1 MKVWPEKLS
10 NDGTNNYKL
19 LMLSIKNDFNL
30 QHIYSMDE
38 EEVSLCQAGMIFT
51 KDLSNC
57 KSEYEFAI
65 KPNTGICP

>member
-38 EEVSLCQAGMIFT
+38 EEVSCV
-51 KDLSNC
+51 
-57 KSEYEFAI
+57 
-65 KPNTGICP
+65 KPG